1 MDWNASGL
9 CGKEEDKWNLGRA
22 ITPRRSLISAPGC
35 ALATRGRQVGFS
47 MRNSEGVAQ
56 PIETS
61 ATPSELHE
69 TNVPYIPGLPERNP
83 GLEIRERF
91 QR

>member
-1 MDWNASGL
+1 
-9 CGKEEDKWNLGRA
+9 
-22 ITPRRSLISAPGC
+22 
-35 ALATRGRQVGFS
+35 

-69 TNVPYIPGLPERNP
+69 SNVTYIPGLPERYP
-83 GLEIRERF
+83 GLEISERF